1 MLNDLELK
9 ILFDLY
15 KLKYNYDQ
23 PIKFKDLGFENNRQA
38 TPHLNKLRSLEY
50 INYNVDQ
57 VFNTVEGN
65 HEKFQ
70 VWSGDIDL
78 LDKGYQEVQ
87 KLL

>member
-9 ILFDLY
+9 LLFVIY

-23 PIKFKDLGFENNRQA
+23 PIKFKDLGFKNNCQA
-38 TPHLNKLRSLEY
+38 IPHLIKLRSLEY
-50 INYNVDQ
+50 IDYDFDQ
-57 VFNTVEGN
+57 IFNTVEEN
-65 HEKFQ
+65 QEKIQ

-78 LDKGYQEVQ
+78 LDKGYQEVK

>member
-9 ILFDLY
+9 LLFVLY

-23 PIKFKDLGFENNRQA
+23 PIIFKDLGFKNNGQA
-38 TPHLNKLRSLEY
+38 IPHLNKLCSLEY
-50 INYNVDQ
+50 IDYDVGQ
-57 VFNTVEGN
+57 IINTVEGN
-65 HEKFQ
+65 HEKIQ
-70 VWSGDIDL
+70 VWSGEIDL